1 MNEQLHFCMHV
12 ITMTTSLSKPF
23 KTWNE
28 IYNPS
33 QWGEKNDQ
41 WIHKFS
47 AAFDREKHIYNYSLP
62 RRKKDFKTLLP

>member
-33 QWGEKNDQ
+33 QWGEKMINGFTSFLQ
-41 WIHKFS
+41 HSIVRS
-47 AAFDREKHIYNYSLP
+47 TSIITACPGEKN
-62 RRKKDFKTLLP
+62 FKTLLP